1 LMHCEVFHGDLH
13 SGNMMLFADGRV
25 GFIDFGMVGRVSP
38 ETWQAMFSLF
48 KGLNEQDYALVAHSM
63 LAVGMTRKSIDER
76 QLSREIEQVF
86 LSMKKLDSEDLM
98 ANDSLNVSPAVNDV
112 INTLGEV
119 ARNHG
124 IRFPRSFT
132 LLLKQFLYFDRYI
145 QILDP
150 DANLFDDERIHLD
163 F

>member
-1 LMHCEVFHGDLH
+1 
-13 SGNMMLFADGRV
+13 
-25 GFIDFGMVGRVSP
+25 
-38 ETWQAMFSLF
+38 
-48 KGLNEQDYALVAHSM
+48 
-63 LAVGMTRKSIDER
+63 VGMTRKSIDER
-76 QLSREIEQVF
+76 QLSLDIEHIF
-86 LSMKKLDSEDLM
+86 LSMNTLDSENLM
-98 ANDSLNVSPAVNDV
+98 ANDGLNVSPAVNDV
-112 INTLGEV
+112 INTLAEV

-150 DANLFDDERIHLD
+150 DANLFDDERINLN

>member
-1 LMHCEVFHGDLH
+1 
-13 SGNMMLFADGRV
+13 MMLFEDGRV

-38 ETWQAMFSLF
+38 ETWQAVFSLF
-48 KGLNEQDYALVAHSM
+48 KGLNEQDYALVADAM
-63 LAVGMTRKSIDER
+63 LAVGMTRKNIDKQ
-76 QLSREIEQVF
+76 QLSRDIEYVF
-86 LSMKKLDSEDLM
+86 LSMNTLDNEDLM
-98 ANDSLNVSPAVNDV
+98 ANDGLNVSPAVNDV
-112 INTLGEV
+112 INTLAEV

-124 IRFPRSFT
+124 ICFPRSFT

-150 DANLFDDERIHLD
+150 DANLFDDERINLN

>member
-1 LMHCEVFHGDLH
+1 
-13 SGNMMLFADGRV
+13 
-25 GFIDFGMVGRVSP
+25 VGRVSP

-48 KGLNEQDYALVAHSM
+48 KGLSEQDYARVADAM
-63 LAVGMTRKSIDER
+63 LTVGMTRKNIDKQ
-76 QLSREIEQVF
+76 QLYRDIEHVF
-86 LSMKKLDSEDLM
+86 LSMNSLSKEDLM
-98 ANDSLNVSPAVNDV
+98 ASDGLNVNPAVNDI

-150 DANLFDDERIHLD
+150 DANLFDDERITID

>member
-1 LMHCEVFHGDLH
+1 
-13 SGNMMLFADGRV
+13 
-25 GFIDFGMVGRVSP
+25 
-38 ETWQAMFSLF
+38 
-48 KGLNEQDYALVAHSM
+48 
-63 LAVGMTRKSIDER
+63 MTRKSINEQ
-76 QLSREIEQVF
+76 QLSLDIEHVF
-86 LSMKKLDSEDLM
+86 LSINKLDSEGLM
-98 ANDSLNVSPAVNDV
+98 AKEGLNVTPAVNDV

-145 QILDP
+145 QILAP
-150 DANLFDDERIHLD
+150 DANLFDDERINID